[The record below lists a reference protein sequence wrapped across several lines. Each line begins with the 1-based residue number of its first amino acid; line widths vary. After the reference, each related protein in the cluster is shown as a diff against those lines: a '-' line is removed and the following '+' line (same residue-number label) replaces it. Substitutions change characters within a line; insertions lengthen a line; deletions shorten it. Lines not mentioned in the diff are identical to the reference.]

1 MHGWWMFGTSKV
13 KGMGGLLVSLGCW
26 TIERWKEWNAFCWRF
41 KQRGFIGMRKIG
53 CFEHLRD
60 VGNFQLNPYTLFWSL
75 EILLCSHGVSF
86 GDLVHHLKWL
96 FSCGKQLGGK
106 PLLWIKSRGGCS
118 LWQID
123 VSFAT
128 LKKKLLITFFF
139 IVQRRGVLWQLLFSL
154 FGVS

>member
-1 MHGWWMFGTSKV
+1 
-13 KGMGGLLVSLGCW
+13 
-26 TIERWKEWNAFCWRF
+26 
-41 KQRGFIGMRKIG
+41 MRKIG